1 MNAPLC
7 LNLRRRHAPTQVK
20 TAPGDLCTALSRP
33 LRAGLVGLLLLGG
46 AVLAQVC
53 AIPGNDSATTTISGI
68 VNSYY
73 PGTGANVAAGS
84 LAVPLGTRAAGGAA
98 TPIAPGD
105 LLVLIQMQG
114 AQINSSNSDCYGDG
128 VGTAGCATRALSTA
142 SYAGGNLSTNYLAG
156 VWEYCTATTAAGAS
170 VGVACAGAGGGTVN
184 TYQNVASA
192 GTASPGNYSY
202 QVVRVPQYGNVAL
215 TGNLTPLA
223 WNGSTGG
230 VLVLQSS
237 GAVNMA
243 GFNLD
248 ASARGFRGGG
258 VTFIAPFGP
267 PLLDPVNGTSFYRA
281 VAGSLAAGPG
291 GEREGS
297 FKGEGIAGS
306 PRLVYN
312 GTAQVDTGVDGYPDG
327 SRGRGAPGNA
337 GGGGNNQNT
346 GGGGGGNGGL
356 GGQGGGGWNDVSR
369 PTTFRDAGGASGD
382 GASRAGNNLALNPA
396 RLIMGGGGGGG
407 HVDGGGTNCQNGG
420 WGGNGGGIVIVRA
433 ASLAGTGSLL
443 SNGANGR
450 APNTAGSCTDAAGGA
465 GAGGTIVAAVGAGLA
480 GRTMQANGGNG
491 ANSSF
496 TEHGPGGGGGGGV
509 NYFSLGA
516 GAPVNTATGG
526 INGITAAGAAWFS
539 TPGATSSLNSSNPA
553 VTITC
558 STLLAVTKTDGI
570 TSTVAGGTT
579 SYTVTFT
586 NTGSTAANNAT
597 VTDNPGV
604 GLSCSV
610 ASCTASTTPIAAA
623 CPAPAQLPNLLTGG
637 VSLPTFPPQSTVT
650 FVVSCGVTATGQ

>member
-1 MNAPLC
+1 MNSSLR
-7 LNLRRRHAPTQVK
+7 LNSRTRRTPAALK
-20 TAPGDLCTALSRP
+20 TALGGLRTSLIKP
-33 LRAGLVGLLLLGG
+33 LRAAGLGLLLLGG

-53 AIPGNDSATTTISGI
+53 AIPGNDSATTTIAGI

-84 LAVPLGTRAAGGAA
+84 VVVPLGTLAAGGAT

-142 SYAGGNLSTNYLAG
+142 SYAGGNLSANYRAG
-156 VWEYCTATTAAGAS
+156 VWEYCTAISAAGAS

-184 TYQNVASA
+184 TYQSVAST
-192 GTASPGNYSY
+192 GIASPGNYSY

-215 TGNLTPLA
+215 TGNLTPMA

-237 GAVNMA
+237 GIVNMA

-267 PLLDPVNGTSFYRA
+267 PLLDAINGTSFYRA
-281 VAGSLAAGPG
+281 VVGSLAAGPG

-312 GTAQVDTGVDGYPDG
+312 GAAQVDTGVDGYTDG

-382 GASRAGNNLALNPA
+382 GASRAGSNLALSAA

-420 WGGNGGGIVIVRA
+420 WGGNGGGIMILRVA
-433 ASLAGTGSLL
+433 ALSGTGSLL

-465 GAGGTIVAAVGAGLA
+465 GAGGTILAAVGTGLA

-509 NYFSLGA
+509 NYFSIGA
-516 GAPVNTATGG
+516 GAPINTANGG
-526 INGITAAGAAWFS
+526 INGITTAGAAWFS
-539 TPGATSSLNSSNPA
+539 TPGEISSLNSSNPA
-553 VTITC
+553 VTTSC
-558 STLLAVTKTDGI
+558 STLLAVTKTDGV
-570 TSTVAGGTT
+570 TTTVAG
-579 SYTVTFT
+579 ST
-586 NTGSTAANNAT
+586 NKLHRHLHQLGQHRSQQRH
-597 VTDNPGV
+597 
-604 GLSCSV
+604 SCRY
-610 ASCTASTTPIAAA
+610 PRRR
-623 CPAPAQLPNLLTGG
+623 PEL
-637 VSLPTFPPQSTVT
+637 
-650 FVVSCGVTATGQ
+650 